1 MKQTKFI
8 FCTILLLAGSAL
20 HAAGPAENREQ
31 TLQAL
36 MADAGSAQASG
47 DFASAAEAYRKAVE
61 IDPSIPELW
70 ANLGLMYHQTGEHAE
85 AIRSFKR
92 AIQLKPSLFVPQL
105 FLGFE
110 YLAVQDP
117 HRALPFLETAAKLNP
132 KDVQAAMSLGR
143 AYSMLDQGS
152 KAAEAYWRATELEP
166 KEGSAWLALG
176 TSYLQQVENDARVM
190 NSTYKESPY
199 VKLRAAEIFAEQGKL
214 LEAESAFRT
223 ALASPVPAP
232 CTHAELGITLLRLK
246 KWIEAG
252 RQFQFEKQ
260 SASPCGLVQLGA
272 VVALMAKG
280 EIDSGLSELSI
291 IAANDPSFVQANLP
305 LFRGVLSSIQ
315 IQSLTEAIRT
325 RQISGNLKPDI
336 AQLIKVALVSDD
348 VPAINPA
355 SAAQMADVSHPT
367 SSANAARL
375 RAAGQYSACAR
386 ELRTD
391 LDKLTMV
398 QMKALASCASFSG
411 DFRTASTA
419 AQSLKENPAT
429 VVQGLYWESKAD
441 QNLAV
446 AALTRAGELAPNSPQ
461 MHILLGDI
469 FRQKRRW
476 SEAEAEYRKAL
487 ALDPKS
493 RSARLNLAIDLFTEL
508 KNEEALDL
516 DKSLLAEVPDDP
528 EANLL
533 AGEIL
538 VQQHQYEQAET
549 YVARCDKLRQDLQ
562 PRLHILRGQIYS
574 QTGRIPEAISEYQLG
589 LANDPDG
596 SLHYQLARLYQK
608 SGNAA
613 AASEQIRI
621 SKQLRE
627 RWDNQAHV
635 ALEQR
640 STDLSKQ

>member
-8 FCTILLLAGSAL
+8 FCAILLLAGSAL
-20 HAAGPAENREQ
+20 HAAGSAESREQ

-36 MADAGSAQASG
+36 MAEAGSAQASG

-70 ANLGLMYHQTGEHAE
+70 ANLGLMYHQTGKHAE

-105 FLGFE
+105 FLGIE
-110 YLAVQDP
+110 YLAAQDP
-117 HRALPFLETAAKLNP
+117 HTALPYLETAAKLNP
-132 KDVQAAMSLGR
+132 KDLQAAMSLGR
-143 AYSMLDQGS
+143 AYSMLDRGS
-152 KAAEAYWRATELEP
+152 KAAEAYWRATELAP
-166 KEGSAWLALG
+166 NDGNAWLALG

-190 NSTYKESPY
+190 NSTYKDSPY
-199 VKLRAAEIFAEQGKL
+199 VKLRSAEIFAEQGKL
-214 LEAESAFRT
+214 IEAESAFRK

-232 CTHAELGITLLRLK
+232 CTHAELGVTLLRQK
-246 KWIEAG
+246 KWSGAQQ
-252 RQFQFEKQ
+252 QFQLERQ
-260 SASPCGLVQLGA
+260 SASPCGLAQLGLAVEVIAQGDINEGLDKLSSIA
-272 VVALMAKG
+272 VV
-280 EIDSGLSELSI
+280 DSR
-291 IAANDPSFVQANLP
+291 FVQFNLP
-305 LFRGVLSSIQ
+305 LSRGALSSGQ
-315 IQSLTEAIRT
+315 IHLLTEAIRT
-325 RQISGNLKPDI
+325 RQISGNLAPETG
-336 AQLIKVALVSDD
+336 QLIKVALVSDD
-348 VPAINPA
+348 ILAINSA
-355 SAAQMADVSHPT
+355 SADQMADVSHPT

-375 RAAGQYSACAR
+375 QAAGRYSACAR

-391 LDKLTMV
+391 LDKLTIV
-398 QMKALASCASFSG
+398 QMKVLASCAFFSG

-508 KNEEALDL
+508 KNDEALDL
-516 DKSLLAEVPDDP
+516 DKSLLAEIPDDP

-538 VQQHQYEQAET
+538 VQQHQYEQAEP
-549 YVARCDKLRQDLQ
+549 YVARCDKLREDLQ

-574 QTGRIPEAISEYQLG
+574 QTGRIPEAISEYKLG

-608 SGNAA
+608 SGNAT

-627 RWDNQAHV
+627 RWDSQAHV